1 MINFEKL
8 HEPFSPHDIEW
19 RVQSSGEKNGK
30 VWARVLAYVTNRA
43 IQERLD
49 NVCGPENWRNEF
61 KESPVGG
68 VLCGLSIRVGDEWVT
83 KWDGAENTQIEAVK
97 GGLSGAMKRAGV
109 QWGIGRYLYN
119 LPEGW
124 AEITESGKHSGKTK
138 DGEWFRWN
146 PPQLPK
152 WALPEIDA
160 MTQKVEIDAKVKKKF
175 IGQVLE
181 TLETGDENGLRELW
195 DEWSN
200 EEKAILWGC
209 FNSQQRAIM
218 KSLMGQ

>member
-1 MINFEKL
+1 MMDFKKL

-19 RVQSSGEKNGK
+19 RVQSSGEKNGN
-30 VWARVLAYVTNRA
+30 VWAKVLAYVTNRA

-49 NVCGPENWRNEF
+49 EVCGPENWRNEF
-61 KESPVGG
+61 KESPDGG

-83 KWDGAENTQIEAVK
+83 KWDGAENTQVEAVK

-124 AEITESGKHSGKTK
+124 AEITESGKYSGKTK
-138 DGEWFRWN
+138 DGNWFRWN

-152 WALPEIDA
+152 WALPEIEA
-160 MTQKVEIDAKVKKKF
+160 ATQKVVIDQETKREFVN
-175 IGQVLE
+175 QVVSALGD
-181 TLETGDENGLRELW
+181 GDEMQLTELW
-195 DEWSN
+195 GEWGSD
-200 EEKAILWGC
+200 EKAVLWGL
-209 FNSQQRAIM
+209 FNSQQRSAM
-218 KSLMGQ
+218 KELMR